1 MRNISDCDHL
11 FPLGALSMFTV
22 VLHYIL
28 LVVGLPSNCLA
39 IYGLFQL
46 VKADYVMPVY
56 AINLLIADLIQVT
69 MTPILI
75 GRYTSKQICTWDAV
89 HLVDGAIFNICVC
102 ASIGFLVCIAL
113 ERYLIVAH
121 PLWYRC
127 RRSLR
132 HTRLVSLATW
142 VVSILVVSIKSSLEN
157 MKPAAGQVF
166 HVVYLLTLFPVPLV
180 LLVFSY
186 VGSGR
191 ALCGPSALT
200 ATEKRRIRHTLA
212 LVLFI
217 FAGIFGPHFLLY
229 LVIDTFKFM
238 EENIPQ
244 GLLDCQEIALNIR
257 CLNPLL
263 DPFLYMFLRYD
274 FRSARDFVPCC
285 WSFVRVR
292 GCCRRASA
300 AQGDTGIE
308 TVQSPD

>member
-1 MRNISDCDHL
+1 
-11 FPLGALSMFTV
+11 MFTV
-22 VLHYIL
+22 VLHYVL

-39 IYGLFQL
+39 IYGLCRL
-46 VKADYVMPVY
+46 VKIDYVMPVF

-75 GRYTSKQICTWDAV
+75 GKYTSKPVCSWDAV
-89 HLVDGAIFNICVC
+89 HLVDGAIFNVCVC

-113 ERYLIVAH
+113 ERYVIVAH
-121 PLWYRC
+121 PLWYRS

-142 VVSILVVSIKSSLEN
+142 VVSILIVCIKSSLEN
-157 MKPAAGQVF
+157 LKPAAGQVF

-180 LLVFSY
+180 LLVFAY
-186 VGSGR
+186 VATWR
-191 ALCGPSALT
+191 ALLRLSVLPA
-200 ATEKRRIRHTLA
+200 AEKKRIRHMLA

-238 EENIPQ
+238 KGKIPQ

-263 DPFLYMFLRYD
+263 DPFLYMFLRND
-274 FRSARDFVPCC
+274 VRGALDSVPCC
-285 WSFVRVR
+285 RRMTKVR
-292 GCCRRASA
+292 GCCKRASA
-300 AQGDTGIE
+300 AQGDMGIE
-308 TVQSPD
+308 TVQTQPYTEQTL